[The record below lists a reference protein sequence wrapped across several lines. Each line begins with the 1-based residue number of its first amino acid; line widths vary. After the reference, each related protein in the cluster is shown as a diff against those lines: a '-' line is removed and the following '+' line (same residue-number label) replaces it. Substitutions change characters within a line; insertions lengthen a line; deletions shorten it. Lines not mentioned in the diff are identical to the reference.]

1 MVRIYYICRAS
12 SFLETSHMCR
22 LLRTSMTLS
31 GLVRGGNVNSDGE
44 DANPLALRVDATPT
58 DSGGKGVETD
68 RNTFKR

>member
-1 MVRIYYICRAS
+1 
-12 SFLETSHMCR
+12 
-22 LLRTSMTLS
+22 MTLS

>member
-1 MVRIYYICRAS
+1 MR
-12 SFLETSHMCR
+12 R

-44 DANPLALRVDATPT
+44 DANPLALRVDDTPT